1 MLIDKIKRKGDTMKN
16 TNPVWYVVIALTI
29 WCTWNS
35 VKSSDSFTALSR
47 LGDEVS
53 IMTREVGHLMDR
65 IQTLEEFEPAE
76 VIKEVEIPD
85 VIEAIIE

>member
-35 VKSSDSFTALSR
+35 VKSSDSFAVLSTMR
-47 LGDEVS
+47 TEVS
-53 IMTREVGHLMDR
+53 IMTREVGYLMDR
-65 IQTLEEFEPAE
+65 IQALEEFEPAE

>member
-1 MLIDKIKRKGDTMKN
+1 MKN

-35 VKSSDSFTALSR
+35 VKSSNSFAVLST

-53 IMTREVGHLMDR
+53 IMTREVGYLMDR
-65 IQTLEEFEPAE
+65 IQALEEFEPAE
-76 VIKEVEIPD
+76 IIKEVELPD

>member
-1 MLIDKIKRKGDTMKN
+1 MKN

-35 VKSSDSFTALSR
+35 VKSSNSFAVLST

-53 IMTREVGHLMDR
+53 IMTREVGYLMDR
-65 IQTLEEFEPAE
+65 IQTLEEFKPAE
-76 VIKEVEIPD
+76 IIKEVEIPD

>member
-1 MLIDKIKRKGDTMKN
+1 MKN

-29 WCTWNS
+29 WCTCNS
-35 VKSSDSFTALSR
+35 VKSSNSFAVLSR

-53 IMTREVGHLMDR
+53 IMTREVGYLMDR

-76 VIKEVEIPD
+76 IIKEVEIPIK
-85 VIEAIIE
+85 VEALIE

>member
-1 MLIDKIKRKGDTMKN
+1 MKN

-35 VKSSDSFTALSR
+35 VKSSNSFAVLST
-47 LGDEVS
+47 LDTEVS
-53 IMTREVGHLMDR
+53 IMTREVGFLMDR
-65 IQTLEEFEPAE
+65 LQAIEEIDISN

-85 VIEAIIE
+85 VVKAVTE

>member
-1 MLIDKIKRKGDTMKN
+1 MKN

-35 VKSSDSFTALSR
+35 VKSSNSFAVLSTMR
-47 LGDEVS
+47 TEVS
-53 IMTREVGHLMDR
+53 IMTREVGYLMDR
-65 IQTLEEFEPAE
+65 LQALEEFEPAE
-76 VIKEVEIPD
+76 VIKEVELPD

>member
-1 MLIDKIKRKGDTMKN
+1 MKN
-16 TNPVWYVVIALTI
+16 TNSVWYVVIALTI

-35 VKSSDSFTALSR
+35 VKSSNSFAVLSR

-53 IMTREVGHLMDR
+53 IMTREVGYLMDR

-76 VIKEVEIPD
+76 IIKEVEIPIK
-85 VIEAIIE
+85 VEALIE

>member
-1 MLIDKIKRKGDTMKN
+1 MKN

-35 VKSSDSFTALSR
+35 VKSSNSFVVLST

-53 IMTREVGHLMDR
+53 IMTREVGYLMDR
-65 IQTLEEFEPAE
+65 LQALEEFEPAE
-76 VIKEVEIPD
+76 IIEEIELPDAIK
-85 VIEAIIE
+85 AIIE

>member
-1 MLIDKIKRKGDTMKN
+1 MKS

-35 VKSSDSFTALSR
+35 VKSSDSFAVLST
-47 LGDEVS
+47 LVDEVS
-53 IMTREVGHLMDR
+53 KMTREVGHLMDR
-65 IQTLEEFEPAE
+65 LQAIEEIDISN

-85 VIEAIIE
+85 VVKAVTE

>member
-1 MLIDKIKRKGDTMKN
+1 MLIDKEKGDTMKN

-35 VKSSDSFTALSR
+35 VKSSNSFVVLST

-53 IMTREVGHLMDR
+53 IMTREVGYLMDR
-65 IQTLEEFEPAE
+65 LQALEEFEPAE
-76 VIKEVEIPD
+76 IIEEIELPDAIK
-85 VIEAIIE
+85 AIIE

>member
-1 MLIDKIKRKGDTMKN
+1 MKN
-16 TNPVWYVVIALTI
+16 TSPVWYVVIALTI

-35 VKSSDSFTALSR
+35 VKSSDSFAVLST

-65 IQTLEEFEPAE
+65 LQALEEFEPAE
-76 VIKEVEIPD
+76 VIKEVELPD
-85 VIEAIIE
+85 AVKAIIE

>member
-1 MLIDKIKRKGDTMKN
+1 MKN

-35 VKSSDSFTALSR
+35 VKSSNSFAVLST

-53 IMTREVGHLMDR
+53 IMTREVGYLMDR
-65 IQTLEEFEPAE
+65 IQSLEEFEPAE
-76 VIKEVEIPD
+76 IIKEVEIPD

>member
-1 MLIDKIKRKGDTMKN
+1 MKN

-35 VKSSDSFTALSR
+35 VKSSNSFAVLSMVKT
-47 LGDEVS
+47 EVS
-53 IMTREVGHLMDR
+53 IMTREVGFLMDK
-65 IQTLEEFEPAE
+65 IQALEEIEPAD
-76 VIKEVEIPD
+76 VVKEVEIPD